1 MPHIHIKITEFTPD
15 LIILTREEPR
25 NPKVPGLA
33 PVESQSIVMR
43 NEDFVQ
49 LMEVVALY
57 YNTNYG
63 AKLNANKG

>member
-1 MPHIHIKITEFTPD
+1 MQKTVVKLVEFTPD

-25 NPKVPGLA
+25 IPAIPGLS
-33 PVESQSIVMR
+33 PVETQSIVFR
-43 NEDFVQ
+43 REDFVQ

-57 YNTNYG
+57 YNIHG